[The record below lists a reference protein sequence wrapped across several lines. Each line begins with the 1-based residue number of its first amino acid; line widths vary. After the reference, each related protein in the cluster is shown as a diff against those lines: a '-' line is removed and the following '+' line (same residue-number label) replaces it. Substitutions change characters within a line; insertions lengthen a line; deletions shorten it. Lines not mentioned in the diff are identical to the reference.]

1 MPGLH
6 DKVKDS
12 AELDAAVAIAVE
24 GDCGTGKTDPLKA
37 QVSRAS
43 ETSDEEFAGI
53 SGVGFEKLSN
63 LRVKQ
68 LSSVQLALLNYP
80 CL

>member
-1 MPGLH
+1 MPGLQE
-6 DKVKDS
+6 KVKGS

-24 GDCGTGKTDPLKA
+24 GDCDTGKTDPLKA
-37 QVSRAS
+37 QVSQVS
-43 ETSDEEFAGI
+43 ESSDEEFAGI
-53 SGVGFEKLSN
+53 KGVEFEKLSN

-68 LSSVQLALLNYP
+68 LSSDQLELRNYP

>member
-1 MPGLH
+1 MPGLQE
-6 DKVKDS
+6 KVKGS

-24 GDCGTGKTDPLKA
+24 GDCDTGKTDPLKT
-37 QVSRAS
+37 QVSRVS

-53 SGVGFEKLSN
+53 KGVGFEKLSN

-68 LSSVQLALLNYP
+68 LSSDQLEFRNYP